1 MKVRLFSDWASSSTL
16 LEEIFGRSLFDP
28 IVSGVEFM
36 DGGDVLLCRADCDDG
51 AQRAAGRGIA
61 RAVGFFD
68 GIRSVAGGD
77 CAGGDDLLLAAI
89 GAV

>member
-1 MKVRLFSDWASSSTL
+1 MSVC
-16 LEEIFGRSLFDP
+16 FD
-28 IVSGVEFM
+28 GVAARPALAGA
-36 DGGDVLLCRADCDDG
+36 GGHVLLHRAHCDDG

-61 RAVGFFD
+61 RSVGFFD